1 MWPSSREVRRSSIAC
16 PPGCSLPAST
26 DEDGAPRKG
35 HPPPH
40 NLRLLS
46 HFMFPLDCPAA
57 SGCGRDYAPT
67 SSRARLCFCA
77 ERGSAI
83 LLQVR
88 AKQIKKKVAMRRDA
102 KSLRPPFGMKN
113 GDGQGALAGGSGSS
127 SSGGGGS
134 GRSRGPV
141 TEYAASQ
148 RILVLGD
155 GDFSFARG
163 AYALQPGPEPH
174 RADRAASP
182 ATPPPRAALNG
193 PRPRPAGLVRHCGS
207 GANITATSFDSLK
220 QVRRPL
226 RAARRAARLRRAA
239 PRRAIVPRA

>member
-1 MWPSSREVRRSSIAC
+1 MVEIQAPKAAPAQTVPSPYCPPSAARLAAERSFTRYSLCRECLLLIQMWPSSREVRRSSIAC

-127 SSGGGGS
+127 SSGGGG
-134 GRSRGPV
+134 
-141 TEYAASQ
+141 
-148 RILVLGD
+148 I
-155 GDFSFARG
+155 ARG
-163 AYALQPGPEPH
+163 I
-174 RADRAASP
+174 RSFWR
-182 ATPPPRAALNG
+182 RWCFF
-193 PRPRPAGLVRHCGS
+193 VR
-207 GANITATSFDSLK
+207 FYYW
-220 QVRRPL
+220 
-226 RAARRAARLRRAA
+226 
-239 PRRAIVPRA
+239 

>member
-1 MWPSSREVRRSSIAC
+1 MFLRRTWERNPSPGPREA
-16 PPGCSLPAST
+16 
-26 DEDGAPRKG
+26 DQE
-35 HPPPH
+35 
-40 NLRLLS
+40 
-46 HFMFPLDCPAA
+46 
-57 SGCGRDYAPT
+57 
-67 SSRARLCFCA
+67 
-77 ERGSAI
+77 
-83 LLQVR
+83 
-88 AKQIKKKVAMRRDA
+88 KVAMRRDA

-239 PRRAIVPRA
+239 PSSREPEPWPRPGRTPPGPRQVPTGKGEPRRPRQGAPHAPAPAAAPPRSALSAERARATGGCRRAARRGRDPPW

>member
-35 HPPPH
+35 HPPTH
-40 NLRLLS
+40 NLGLLS

-57 SGCGRDYAPT
+57 SGCGRDCAP
-67 SSRARLCFCA
+67 A

-127 SSGGGGS
+127 SSGGVGS

-163 AYALQPGPEPH
+163 AYALKPGPEPH

-182 ATPPPRAALNG
+182 ATPPLRAALNG
-193 PRPRPAGLVRHCGS
+193 LRPRPAGLIRHCGS

-220 QVRRPL
+220 QVSRPL

-239 PRRAIVPRA
+239 PRRAAPRRAIVPRA